1 MDALQLVFS
10 AVDRTVRD
18 GHLIDDS
25 PPWEEPT
32 RATVVPFEKHPV
44 APPEKPPEPPKNS
57 GLSDAEGLRK
67 AYTSPDNV
75 FVDGDHM
82 YVAGTT
88 VSPIGDDLAS
98 TVRNTREFIQDWTDN
113 IEKLPLNLTKATKR
127 YQQAYRELVKNP
139 QITTLVGHSL
149 GGAVVNEMGVSEP
162 EKYKTRSYAAPV
174 FRWDLPNDENH
185 QRFRTIGD
193 PVASMDRWAKTVQN
207 QSWNP
212 ITLHSFSNF
221 GDVVGK
227 ALLPGHMHDHLF

>member
-1 MDALQLVFS
+1 MDALQLVFR
-10 AVDRTVRD
+10 AVDQTVREGYLVD
-18 GHLIDDS
+18 EA
-25 PPWEEPT
+25 PPWEEQVTPP
-32 RATVVPFEKHPV
+32 APQAK
-44 APPEKPPEPPKNS
+44 PPEKPPPKNS
-57 GLSDAEGLRK
+57 GFSDAEGLRK
-67 AYTSPDNV
+67 AYASPDNV

-127 YQQAYRELVKNP
+127 YQQAYRALVKNP
-139 QITTLVGHSL
+139 QVTTLIGHSL

-193 PVASMDRWAKTVQN
+193 PVASVDRWAKTVQK

-212 ITLHSFSNF
+212 ISLHSFSNF

-227 ALLPGHMHDHLF
+227 ALLPGHMPDHLF